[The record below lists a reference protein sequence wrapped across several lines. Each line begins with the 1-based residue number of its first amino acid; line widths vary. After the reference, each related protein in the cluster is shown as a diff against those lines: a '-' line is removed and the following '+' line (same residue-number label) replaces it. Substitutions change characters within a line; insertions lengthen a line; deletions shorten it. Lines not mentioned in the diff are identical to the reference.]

1 MKRNEKIRLIKGL
14 LRGTIEFEGTAKPEV
29 EIWIQEIGTD
39 YYKHFKTE
47 EILAKSELVNR
58 ERVNRKI
65 IRMDF
70 VQGKTI
76 L

>member
-14 LRGTIEFEGTAKPEV
+14 LRGTIEFEDTAKPEV

-47 EILAKSELVNR
+47 EIAKRIDLERR
-58 ERVNRKI
+58 ERVNGKV

>member
-1 MKRNEKIRLIKGL
+1 MKRNEKIRLIKGI
-14 LRGTIEFEGTAKPEV
+14 LRGIIEFEDTVKPEV
-29 EIWIQEIGTD
+29 EVWIQEIGTD
-39 YYKHFKTE
+39 WYRHFKTE
-47 EILAKSELVNR
+47 EKLCKSDLDRR
-58 ERVNRKI
+58 ETINKKV